1 MSELMPWDENRDG
14 TDDELAAE
22 LAELEAEER
31 ECMAWVDS
39 LADEESEREVGLAVL
54 VTRPGL
60 AKAHCRHGAYG
71 FALDGETRR
80 AICRT
85 CGHSWL
91 IALGAG
97 DTDYLPAD
105 LPGLAVR

>member
-1 MSELMPWDENRDG
+1 MFELMPWDEYRDG
-14 TDDELAAE
+14 GDDELQAE
-22 LAELEAEER
+22 LAELEAEEQ
-31 ECMAWVDS
+31 EWLAWVDT
-39 LADEESEREVGLAVL
+39 LAEESDPDLAVI

-71 FALDGETRR
+71 FALVGETRHAVCR
-80 AICRT
+80 A

-91 IALGAG
+91 IALGEG

-105 LPGLAVR
+105 LPGVALRC

>member
-1 MSELMPWDENRDG
+1 MSEMMPWDEYRDG
-14 TDDELAAE
+14 GDDELQAE
-22 LAELEAEER
+22 LAELEAEEQ

-39 LADEESEREVGLAVL
+39 LADEESLRDVGLAVL

-60 AKAHCRHGAYG
+60 AKAHCRHGAYE
-71 FALDGETRR
+71 FALDGETRH
-80 AICRT
+80 AVCDT

-91 IALGAG
+91 IALGEG

-105 LPGLAVR
+105 LPGVAHH

>member
-1 MSELMPWDENRDG
+1 MFEMMPWDEYRDG

-22 LAELEAEER
+22 LAELEAEEQ
-31 ECMAWVDS
+31 EWLAWVDA
-39 LADEESEREVGLAVL
+39 LAEESDPDLAVL

-60 AKAHCRHGAYG
+60 AKAHCRHGVYD
-71 FALDGETRR
+71 FALACETRH

-91 IALGAG
+91 IALGEG

-105 LPGLAVR
+105 LPGVALRC

>member
-1 MSELMPWDENRDG
+1 MSAMMPWDEYRDG

-22 LAELEAEER
+22 LAELEAEEQ
-31 ECMAWVDS
+31 EWLAWVDA
-39 LADEESEREVGLAVL
+39 LAEGDPDLAVL

-60 AKAHCRHGAYG
+60 AKAHCRHGVYE
-71 FALDGETRR
+71 FALDGETRH
-80 AICRT
+80 AVCKT

-91 IALGAG
+91 IALGTG

-105 LPGLAVR
+105 LPSVAQR